1 VALRNAENFR
11 EAGMEVESFGGVT
24 VQLRSLP
31 ALLSDADPKA
41 LLLDLVDEL
50 VASVESRAGRTL
62 TFEKFAGELAKVGA
76 RGERCRAESAQ
87 ALLDQLF
94 TCDLPYCTPD
104 GRPTLVQ
111 YSSAELRRRFGK
123 SH

>member
-1 VALRNAENFR
+1 MLYYQSRIAAGDKQGIFQSVIQKSRPYRNQ
-11 EAGMEVESFGGVT
+11 GLESMLIR
-24 VQLRSLP
+24 QL
-31 ALLSDADPKA
+31 
-41 LLLDLVDEL
+41 
-50 VASVESRAGRTL
+50 
-62 TFEKFAGELAKVGA
+62 
-76 RGERCRAESAQ
+76 AESAQ